1 MDARVRNR
9 LLCVGLPLVVL
20 LSGCG
25 NYTITFEVA
34 DVINAWGD
42 DVTREMLDVD
52 ILCLTKKD
60 AENHPEI
67 VQKTMRADE
76 WFKARDD
83 DAPKI
88 GDIPAK
94 RICALRR
101 GKAGDKRDT
110 LVGEALLSARDRED
124 GGNTTTVHVTHPQFL
139 NGESALVIYGRFSS
153 PTGIASTPPLVIQP
167 PPRWDTDIL
176 IKVGRTDMHRVD

>member
-1 MDARVRNR
+1 MEAGVRNR
-9 LLCVGLPLVVL
+9 VLWVGLPLIAL

-25 NYTITFEVA
+25 RYTIAFEAA

-52 ILCLTKKD
+52 IVCLTKKD

-67 VQKTMRADE
+67 VQKTLRADE
-76 WFKARDD
+76 WFKARDE

-94 RICALRR
+94 RIYALRR
-101 GKAGDKRDT
+101 GEAGDKRDT
-110 LVGEALLSARDRED
+110 LVGEALLSAKDRED
-124 GGNTTTVHVTHPQFL
+124 ASRTTTVRVTHPDWL
-139 NGESALVIYGRFSS
+139 SGESALVIYGRFSS
-153 PTGIASTPPLVIQP
+153 PTGIAPTPPLVIQP
-167 PPRWDTDIL
+167 PPHWNTDIR
-176 IKVGRTDMHRVD
+176 IQVGRRDMKRVD

>member
-9 LLCVGLPLVVL
+9 VWWLGLPLALL

-52 ILCLTKKD
+52 IVCMTKTD

-67 VQKTMRADE
+67 IQKTLRADE
-76 WFKARDD
+76 WFKARDE
-83 DAPKI
+83 DAPQI
-88 GDIPAK
+88 GNIPAK
-94 RICALRR
+94 RIYALRR
-101 GKAGDKRDT
+101 GGAGHKRDT
-110 LVGEALLSARDRED
+110 LRGESLLSARDRED
-124 GGNTTTVHVTHPQFL
+124 GGRTTTVPVTHPNFL
-139 NGESALVIYGRFSS
+139 SGESAIVIYGRFSS
-153 PTGIASTPPLVIQP
+153 PTGIAANPPLVIQP

-176 IKVGRTDMHRVD
+176 IKVGRTDMRPVE